1 MSVVTETIVCTPA
14 LLTPE
19 LLKKAIMEKK
29 AYIKPEIEVVE
40 MEIESPMLTGSQDET
55 LGFGGEFD
63 FADTEKDQLSI
74 GRGTRR
80 GKWGNLWYT
89 ED

>member
-1 MSVVTETIVCTPA
+1 MG
-14 LLTPE
+14 
-19 LLKKAIMEKK
+19 
-29 AYIKPEIEVVE
+29 
-40 MEIESPMLTGSQDET
+40 IESPMLTGSQDES

-63 FADTEKDQLSI
+63 FVETEKDQLSV
-74 GRGTRR
+74 GRTRR

>member
-1 MSVVTETIVCTPA
+1 MSIVTETIVCTSDSW
-14 LLTPE
+14 TPQ
-19 LLKKAIMEKK
+19 KKSNMEKK
-29 AYIKPEIEVVE
+29 TYIKPEIEVVE
-40 MEIESPMLTGSQDET
+40 MEIESPMLTGSQEES

-63 FADTEKDQLSI
+63 FADTENEQLSI